1 MKNYH
6 LHRPTPDII
15 RCPVTSA
22 LWLVDGRLGGPAGIF
37 ADFRSNFR

>member
-6 LHRPTPDII
+6 RLRPIPDII
-15 RCPVTSA
+15 RCAVT
-22 LWLVDGRLGGPAGIF
+22 VGFVFHGRLGGPAGIF